1 MQKTG
6 AWECYWY
13 NMASSVVLI
22 LPTSSDPET
31 IVMVTRKTGKAK
43 GEINIFCPKAVQN
56 YTLQSMWGADLVD

>member
-1 MQKTG
+1 
-6 AWECYWY
+6 
-13 NMASSVVLI
+13 MASSVVLI

-56 YTLQSMWGADLVD
+56 YTLQSM